1 MDTIG
6 SLSLEWADGCTK
18 PVVLLSYLTLEK
30 SVSLFNKMEQ
40 HCTYI
45 ISTLY
50 CFFISFML
58 LLYVSVIFGFM
69 C

>member
-30 SVSLFNKMEQ
+30 SVSLFSKVQ
-40 HCTYI
+40 LHCTYI
-45 ISTLY
+45 ISTL
-50 CFFISFML
+50 CCLCVSFML